1 MEGLHHGADDDARI
15 SDQPDPGEEVPY
27 PRFLRSQ
34 RNARLQEAGGDS
46 VESSGA
52 SEQPGEHSREE
63 HPRRVGF
70 MSPNESDSRSG
81 SYTSRSGSDDPWMD
95 PSRDPWRTYAVDYE
109 REENW
114 SSAGSDMDRWDRWSS
129 SNSNWS
135 YASGG
140 VGWQDRNYDNWS
152 DYDGSNKWESS
163 SQYTSGSWHSDGD
176 TMLIPIV
183 MEISVDERIVGKML
197 GVTITDES
205 KYQMLQWRKTSG

>member
-1 MEGLHHGADDDARI
+1 MEGLHHGADDDARM
-15 SDQPDPGEEVPY
+15 SDQPDPSEEVPY

-70 MSPNESDSRSG
+70 MSPSESDSRSG
-81 SYTSRSGSDDPWMD
+81 SYTSRSGGDDPWMD
-95 PSRDPWRTYAVDYE
+95 PSRDPWRTYAVDGRVLIPTGPML
-109 REENW
+109 REEL
-114 SSAGSDMDRWDRWSS
+114 
-129 SNSNWS
+129 
-135 YASGG
+135 
-140 VGWQDRNYDNWS
+140 
-152 DYDGSNKWESS
+152 DGKIETTTIGPTMMVA
-163 SQYTSGSWHSDGD
+163 TSGIPAANTPLAAGILTIGGGD

-197 GVTITDES
+197 GVTITDEG
-205 KYQMLQWRKTSG
+205 KYQMLPWRKTSG